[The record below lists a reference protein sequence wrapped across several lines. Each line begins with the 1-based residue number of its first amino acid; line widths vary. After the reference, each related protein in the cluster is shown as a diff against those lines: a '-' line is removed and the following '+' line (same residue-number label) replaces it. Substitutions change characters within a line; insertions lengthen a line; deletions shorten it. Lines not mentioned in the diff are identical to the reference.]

1 MPNTQEIKIVLGNR
15 NNYTRDEVI
24 LSLKFKYWPLKFYQC
39 IVCAEYSLEFVYS
52 KNWVFNFIM
61 PFDKRIITE
70 YLEYFARNIILTD
83 EDYNAQ
89 GLYDLT
95 NFQNRID

>member
-1 MPNTQEIKIVLGNR
+1 
-15 NNYTRDEVI
+15 
-24 LSLKFKYWPLKFYQC
+24 
-39 IVCAEYSLEFVYS
+39 
-52 KNWVFNFIM
+52 M